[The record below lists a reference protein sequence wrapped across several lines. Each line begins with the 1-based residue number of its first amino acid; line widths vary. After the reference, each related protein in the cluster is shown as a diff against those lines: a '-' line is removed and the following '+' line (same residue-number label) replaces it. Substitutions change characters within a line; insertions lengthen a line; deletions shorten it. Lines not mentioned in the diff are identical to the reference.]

1 MTREKFLT
9 VRWNNVLSLGLGIPT
24 VLYALAA
31 MVQSTAPE
39 FPWFVG
45 MAIIGSLF

>member
-1 MTREKFLT
+1 MNRDNFLT
-9 VRWNNVLSLGLGIPT
+9 VRWNNVLSLGLGIPA
-24 VLYALAA
+24 VLYSLI
-31 MVQSTAPE
+31 VISTSTASE

>member
-1 MTREKFLT
+1 MSKDNFLT

-24 VLYALAA
+24 VLYSLF
-31 MVQSTAPE
+31 VISTSTASE

-45 MAIIGSLF
+45 MVVIGSLF